1 MTLIRKINTRPTDNS
16 LLNNFF
22 NSDFFL
28 EPKHVFASRGN
39 EPLINIKETNDA
51 YHIELAA
58 PGYNKTDFE
67 VELDKNIL
75 TILVEKEEEATQD
88 YFRKEFSANA
98 FKKSFKLPENKF
110 DDQKIEA
117 KYENGILY
125 VTVNKRE
132 EAKPKPKRMISIN

>member
-1 MTLIRKINTRPTDNS
+1 MLYEVITS

-75 TILVEKEEEATQD
+75 TILVEKEEEAVITS
-88 YFRKEFSANA
+88 YSIHYT
-98 FKKSFKLPENKF
+98 KL
-110 DDQKIEA
+110 
-117 KYENGILY
+117 YE
-125 VTVNKRE
+125 
-132 EAKPKPKRMISIN
+132 PS